1 MAVQVQ
7 LLPGSFVRGPHY
19 AHKPPVSTRRILG
32 LSEVLS
38 GCFVGSAAVAAL
50 GRQSFTSRAARGN
63 RQKPKKK
70 RIKTHYGPKK
80 LKSGYWQEDL
90 EIDDD
95 IDVFEWFNAE
105 ELLDDP
111 PVAVTDMKEVA
122 KFTIYPDSEPQTYD
136 APEYR
141 PPPPKLQLAKGLK
154 MPPLLDQCPGRSFT
168 ADLQSQV
175 AEFGKGFS
183 MENVDVVIS
192 FQALCTML
200 AFVDGTLTEDMRA
213 KGLNTRRGNEPQR
226 VDLFRV
232 GRLPD
237 APDAISIGTV
247 WNWVPENATAGSA
260 NFNKRSYD
268 VNFQYVVTGRETIGG
283 PPSIREV
290 NDPDH
295 YRILCYS
302 LGDLNVLVRAPLACT
317 MPTIDDSCMPNPGM
331 AVQCSTANERDAG
344 DLWGQNLASKFAE
357 MKLGDVG
364 MIVRGIVDKGFLIDV
379 QELTQ
384 EDLKLDRFGKDS
396 LEEEAEVLT
405 GRVAGL
411 LKRIKDVAGC
421 PGCVDRVLYLQY
433 CDGEL
438 RVILP
443 WSDEELAELENFRDV
458 TDKEVEELVFGP
470 EP

>member
-168 ADLQSQV
+168 ADLQSEV
-175 AEFGKGFS
+175 AEFGK
-183 MENVDVVIS
+183 V
-192 FQALCTML
+192 FQWKML
-200 AFVDGTLTEDMRA
+200 ML
-213 KGLNTRRGNEPQR
+213 
-226 VDLFRV
+226 
-232 GRLPD
+232 
-237 APDAISIGTV
+237 
-247 WNWVPENATAGSA
+247 
-260 NFNKRSYD
+260 
-268 VNFQYVVTGRETIGG
+268 
-283 PPSIREV
+283 
-290 NDPDH
+290 
-295 YRILCYS
+295 
-302 LGDLNVLVRAPLACT
+302 
-317 MPTIDDSCMPNPGM
+317 
-331 AVQCSTANERDAG
+331 
-344 DLWGQNLASKFAE
+344 
-357 MKLGDVG
+357 
-364 MIVRGIVDKGFLIDV
+364 
-379 QELTQ
+379 
-384 EDLKLDRFGKDS
+384 
-396 LEEEAEVLT
+396 
-405 GRVAGL
+405 
-411 LKRIKDVAGC
+411 
-421 PGCVDRVLYLQY
+421 
-433 CDGEL
+433 
-438 RVILP
+438 
-443 WSDEELAELENFRDV
+443 
-458 TDKEVEELVFGP
+458 
-470 EP
+470 